1 MENKV
6 KIKRKINFQKIFCF
20 ASLIFILTCIF
31 WYGGRFIYLYLENEK
46 TIETTK
52 TIFAIEIK
60 TQNNNKQTF
69 KKIKKD
75 YYFHGEVSNNYVSY
89 SNLLW
94 RIIKVNEDNSILLV
108 TDSIIGTLAYGNQ
121 ETNYQDSSILQWLN
135 SNESNSNSGIF
146 DKILN
151 EKEKYLTS
159 TSTCIDTIDNIENI
173 TCENKYNE
181 NYIGLLSLNDYAYT
195 GGSKS
200 FINNDRYNYLSNKNS
215 DNEIW
220 YINNE
225 GKLNTTDGTDIIG
238 IKATITLSPNIEL
251 KKGNGTYENPYNFEE
266 TTNLIGSYVKLDN
279 DIWRIYEENNGIIK
293 LILENTILDNNSM
306 DKLKYTYSKTSYY
319 HNDTKKGSLAYY
331 LNNNYYNSLSYKDLI
346 IENTYTNGFY
356 SDYND
361 YNYQDILSKTIETK
375 VSIPSLSDI
384 ILNDTLNDYFTNT
397 GTKEES
403 SFIYIRKETGTTS
416 SKHITSENYII
427 PCISINKDNLKIGSG
442 SLNDP
447 YRTE

>member
-1 MENKV
+1 
-6 KIKRKINFQKIFCF
+6 
-20 ASLIFILTCIF
+20 
-31 WYGGRFIYLYLENEK
+31 
-46 TIETTK
+46 
-52 TIFAIEIK
+52 
-60 TQNNNKQTF
+60 
-69 KKIKKD
+69 
-75 YYFHGEVSNNYVSY
+75 
-89 SNLLW
+89 
-94 RIIKVNEDNSILLV
+94 
-108 TDSIIGTLAYGNQ
+108 
-121 ETNYQDSSILQWLN
+121 
-135 SNESNSNSGIF
+135 
-146 DKILN
+146 
-151 EKEKYLTS
+151 
-159 TSTCIDTIDNIENI
+159 
-173 TCENKYNE
+173 
-181 NYIGLLSLNDYAYT
+181 
-195 GGSKS
+195 
-200 FINNDRYNYLSNKNS
+200 
-215 DNEIW
+215 
-220 YINNE
+220 
-225 GKLNTTDGTDIIG
+225 
-238 IKATITLSPNIEL
+238 
-251 KKGNGTYENPYNFEE
+251 
-266 TTNLIGSYVKLDN
+266 
-279 DIWRIYEENNGIIK
+279 
-293 LILENTILDNNSM
+293 M